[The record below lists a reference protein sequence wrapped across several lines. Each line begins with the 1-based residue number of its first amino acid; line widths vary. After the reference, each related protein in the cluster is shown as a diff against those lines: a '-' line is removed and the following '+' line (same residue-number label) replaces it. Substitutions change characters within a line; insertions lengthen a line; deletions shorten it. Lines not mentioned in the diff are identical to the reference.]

1 MAKKCCKGKGA
12 CTCDTEFV
20 APMSVLW
27 ELYGG
32 IGEEVDIVAVAWER
46 EDGKVYRYDLP
57 IPANL
62 SSAAAK
68 EVSYVVERIAKFIV
82 WSAGGWK
89 LYLAGP
95 DAVVKPVAKAYTKKG
110 ARAFDYDFFT
120 SIYGRPVETVILP
133 LNKMPEMNETPALV
147 KTVADGCRI
156 GFDLGASDFKISA
169 LNKGEVVF
177 SEEFPWDPRNNAD
190 PEYHYQKLTEGLK
203 AAANALPRVDAI
215 GGSTAG
221 VLVGQKMGLA
231 SLFRAVKE
239 KNPSKF
245 ETAQNMFYRIEKD
258 WGVPFAVYNDGDVT
272 ALAGMI
278 TMNKKGILGV
288 AMGSSEAVGYVD
300 PKGRM
305 TGRISELAFA
315 PVDFNPHAP
324 KCEWSGDAGVG
335 AMAFSQQAVN
345 WLAEKYGFK
354 FPKTMALPERLKVVQ
369 AAMEAGDAKALK
381 VYIQIGRFLAHAIP
395 WYNEFYDYENM
406 MILGRVTSGLGG
418 EVILET
424 AKTVLKDVYP
434 EWAEKIDIFMPDE
447 KARRLGQSVAAAQI
461 PVIGKAPK
469 ASCACAKAKSVKK
482 CCKGKKK

>member
-1 MAKKCCKGKGA
+1 MAKKCSAAK
-12 CTCDTEFV
+12 CTCDTEFI
-20 APMSVLW
+20 APMSALW
-27 ELYGG
+27 QIYDA
-32 IGEEVDIVAVAWER
+32 IGDTEAADVVAIAWER
-46 EDGKVYRYDLP
+46 EDGKVSRYDLP
-57 IPANL
+57 IPTNL
-62 SSAAAK
+62 DSKDAK
-68 EVSYVVERIAKFIV
+68 YVSYVVERIAKFIV

-110 ARAFDYDFFT
+110 ARAFDYDFFS
-120 SIYGRPVETVILP
+120 SIYGRPVETAIVTLD
-133 LNKMPEMNETPALV
+133 KMPGFAEKTSKV

-169 LNKGEVVF
+169 LNKGKVVF
-177 SEEFPWDPRNNAD
+177 SKEFPWDPRNQSN
-190 PEYHYQKLTEGLK
+190 PEYHYSMLTAGLK
-203 AAANALPRVDAI
+203 EAAATLPRVDAI

-221 VLVGQKMGLA
+221 TLVGQKMGIA

-245 ETAQNMFYRIEKD
+245 ETAQNMFFRIEKD
-258 WGVPFAVYNDGDVT
+258 WGVPFAIYNDGDVT

-300 PKGRM
+300 PKGAM

-315 PVDFNPHAP
+315 PVDFNPNAP

-354 FPKTMALPERLKVVQ
+354 FPKSMKLPERLKVVQ
-369 AAMEAGDAKALK
+369 AAMEKGDANALK
-381 VYIQIGRFLAHAIP
+381 VFVQIGRFLAHAVP

-424 AKTVLKDVYP
+424 AKTMLKDVYP

-447 KARRLGQSVAAAQI
+447 NARRLGQSVAAAQI
-461 PVIGKAPK
+461 PVIK
-469 ASCACAKAKSVKK
+469 
-482 CCKGKKK
+482 KGK

>member
-1 MAKKCCKGKGA
+1 MACKKCNCSK
-12 CTCDTEFV
+12 CNHEFM
-20 APMSVLW
+20 APMQALW
-27 ELYGG
+27 TVYDG
-32 IGEEVDIVAVAWER
+32 IGSKADVVAIAWER
-46 EDGKVYRYDLP
+46 EDGKVFRYDLP
-57 IPANL
+57 VPQRLDKEAANY
-62 SSAAAK
+62 
-68 EVSYVVERIAKFIV
+68 VSYVVERIAKFIV
-82 WSAGGWK
+82 WAAGGWK

-110 ARAFDYDFFT
+110 LRAFDYDFFT
-120 SIYGRPVETVILP
+120 SIYGRPVEAVVVP
-133 LNKMPEMNETPALV
+133 LKKMPEMNEKSSLV

-169 LNKGEVVF
+169 LNRGKVVF
-177 SEEFPWDPRNNAD
+177 SKEFPWDPRNNAD
-190 PEYHYQKLTEGLK
+190 PEYHYQKLTAGLK
-203 AAANALPRVDAI
+203 EAAASLPRVDAI

-245 ETAQNMFYRIEKD
+245 ETAQNMFFRIEKD

-278 TMNKKGILGV
+278 TMNRKGILGV

-300 PKGRM
+300 PKGAM

-315 PVDFNPHAP
+315 PVDFNPNAP

-345 WLAEKYGFK
+345 WLAEKFGFK

-369 AAMEAGDAKALK
+369 AAMAEGDEKALK
-381 VYIQIGRFLAHAIP
+381 VYVQIGRFLAHAIP

-418 EVILET
+418 SIILES
-424 AKTVLKDVYP
+424 AKTMLKDCYP

-461 PVIGKAPK
+461 PVIR
-469 ASCACAKAKSVKK
+469 
-482 CCKGKKK
+482 KGRRRA

>member
-1 MAKKCCKGKGA
+1 MACSCGKKGCSCGHS
-12 CTCDTEFV
+12 EFI
-20 APMSVLW
+20 APMSALW
-27 ELYGG
+27 QVYDG
-32 IGEEVDIVAVAWER
+32 IGEKANAEIVAIAWER

-57 IPANL
+57 IPKRLDPEAT
-62 SSAAAK
+62 K
-68 EVSYVVERIAKFIV
+68 FVSHVVDRIAKFIV

-95 DAVVKPVAKAYTKKG
+95 EKVVGPVAKAYTKKG
-110 ARAFDYDFFT
+110 ARAFDYDFFS
-120 SIYGRPVETVILP
+120 SIYGRPVETCIVP
-133 LNKMPEMNETPALV
+133 LKKMPEMNETPALV

-169 LNKGEVVF
+169 LKNGKVVF
-177 SEEFPWDPRNNAD
+177 SKEFPWDPRNNAD
-190 PEYHYQKLTEGLK
+190 PEYHYLKLTAGLK
-203 AAANALPRVDAI
+203 EAAATLPRVDAI

-221 VLVGQKMGLA
+221 TLVGQKMGIA
-231 SLFRAVKE
+231 SLFRAIKE

-245 ETAQNMFYRIEKD
+245 EQAQNMFFRIEKD
-258 WGVPFAVYNDGDVT
+258 WGVPFAIYNDGDVT

-300 PKGRM
+300 MKGRM

-315 PVDFNPHAP
+315 PVDFNPCAP
-324 KCEWSGDAGVG
+324 KCEWSGDYGVG

-345 WLAEKYGFK
+345 WLAEKFGFK
-354 FPKTMALPERLKVVQ
+354 FPKAMKLPERLKVVQ
-369 AAMEAGDAKALK
+369 AAMEKGDEKALK

-424 AKTVLKDVYP
+424 AKAMLKDVYP

-461 PVIGKAPK
+461 PVI
-469 ASCACAKAKSVKK
+469 KK
-482 CCKGKKK
+482 RR

>member
-1 MAKKCCKGKGA
+1 MY
-12 CTCDTEFV
+12 DYQ
-20 APMSVLW
+20 APMQALWSV
-27 ELYGG
+27 YDG
-32 IGEEVDIVAVAWER
+32 IGSKADVVAVAWER
-46 EDGKVYRYDLP
+46 EDGKVNRYDFP
-57 IPANL
+57 IPQRLDAQ
-62 SSAAAK
+62 AAK
-68 EVSYVVERIAKFIV
+68 FVTHVVDRIAKFV
-82 WSAGGWK
+82 LWANGGWK
-89 LYLAGP
+89 LYIAGP
-95 DAVVKPVAKAYTKKG
+95 EQIVAPVAKAYSKRGK
-110 ARAFDYDFFT
+110 RKFDYDFFS
-120 SIYGRPVETVILP
+120 SIYSRPVEAVVVP
-133 LNKMPEMNETPALV
+133 LRKMPEASEKRTLV

-169 LNKGEVVF
+169 LNKGKVVF
-177 SEEFPWDPRNNAD
+177 SKEFPWDPRNNAD
-190 PEYHYQKLTEGLK
+190 PEYHYQKLTAGLK
-203 AAANALPRVDAI
+203 EAAASLPRVDAI

-245 ETAQNMFYRIEKD
+245 ETAQNMFFRIEKD

-288 AMGSSEAVGYVD
+288 AMGSSEAVGYVN
-300 PKGRM
+300 PKGAM

-315 PVDFNPHAP
+315 PVDFNPNAP

-345 WLAEKYGFK
+345 WLAEKFGFK

-369 AAMEAGDAKALK
+369 AAMAEGDEKALK

-418 EVILET
+418 SIILET
-424 AKTVLKDVYP
+424 AKTTLKDCYP

-461 PVIGKAPK
+461 PVIGKG
-469 ASCACAKAKSVKK
+469 
-482 CCKGKKK
+482 KGKKRK

>member
-1 MAKKCCKGKGA
+1 MACSCGKAKCS
-12 CTCDTEFV
+12 CDNEFI
-20 APMSVLW
+20 APMSALW
-27 ELYGG
+27 EIYGG
-32 IGEEVDIVAVAWER
+32 IGEKADIVAIAWER

-57 IPANL
+57 IPQNL
-62 SSAAAK
+62 DTKDAK
-68 EVSYVVERIAKFIV
+68 YVSYVVERIAKFIV

-95 DAVVKPVAKAYTKKG
+95 DKVVRPVAKAYTKNG

-120 SIYGRPVETVILP
+120 SIYGRKVETAVVP
-133 LNKMPEMNETPALV
+133 LKDMPEMNESPALV

-169 LNKGEVVF
+169 LNNGKVVF
-177 SEEFPWDPRNNAD
+177 SKEFPWDPVVQSD
-190 PEYHYQKLTEGLK
+190 PEYHYSKLTAGLK
-203 AAANALPRVDAI
+203 EAAASLPRVDAI

-221 VLVGQKMGLA
+221 TLVGQKMGIA
-231 SLFRAVKE
+231 SLFRAVKA
-239 KNPSKF
+239 KNPKKF
-245 ETAQNMFYRIEKD
+245 EVAQNMFFRIEKD
-258 WGVPFAVYNDGDVT
+258 WGVPFAIYNDGDVT

-300 PKGRM
+300 MKGRM

-315 PVDFNPHAP
+315 PVDFNPAAP
-324 KCEWSGDAGVG
+324 KCEWSLDAGVG

-345 WLAEKYGFK
+345 WLAQKYGFK
-354 FPKTMALPERLKVVQ
+354 FPKAMKLPERLKVVQ
-369 AAMEAGDAKALK
+369 AAMEKGDDRALK

-418 EVILET
+418 SVILET

-461 PVIGKAPK
+461 PVI
-469 ASCACAKAKSVKK
+469 KK
-482 CCKGKKK
+482 GRK

>member
-1 MAKKCCKGKGA
+1 MS
-12 CTCDTEFV
+12 TEFV
-20 APMSVLW
+20 APMSALW
-27 ELYGG
+27 DIYAG
-32 IGEEVDIVAVAWER
+32 IGETCDIVAIAWER
-46 EDGKVYRYDLP
+46 EEGKVFRYDLP
-57 IPANL
+57 IPRRLDPKAT
-62 SSAAAK
+62 K
-68 EVSYVVERIAKFIV
+68 QVSYVVERIAKFIV
-82 WSAGGWK
+82 WAAGGWK
-89 LYLAGP
+89 LYLSGP
-95 DAVVKPVAKAYTKKG
+95 AEIVNPVAKAYTKKG
-110 ARAFDYDFFT
+110 ARAFDYDFFG
-120 SIYGRPVETVILP
+120 SIYSRKVEAVVVP
-133 LNKMPEMNETPALV
+133 MKDMPETTEKLQKV

-169 LNKGEVVF
+169 LNKGKVVF
-177 SEEFPWDPRNNAD
+177 SKEFPWDPRNQAD
-190 PEYHYQKLTEGLK
+190 PEYHYQKLTAGLK
-203 AAANALPRVDAI
+203 EAAASLPRVDAI

-245 ETAQNMFYRIEKD
+245 ETAQNLFFRIEKD

-300 PKGRM
+300 PKGSM

-315 PVDFNPHAP
+315 PVNFNPNAP

-345 WLAEKYGFK
+345 WLAQEYGFK
-354 FPKTMALPERLKVVQ
+354 FPKSMKLPERLKTVQ
-369 AAMEAGDAKALK
+369 AAMEKGDSRALK

-424 AKTVLKDVYP
+424 AKTVLADVYP
-434 EWAEKIDIFMPDE
+434 EWAEKIDVFMPDE

-461 PVIGKAPK
+461 PVI
-469 ASCACAKAKSVKK
+469 KK
-482 CCKGKKK
+482 TGKKR

>member
-1 MAKKCCKGKGA
+1 MACSCGKTKCA
-12 CTCDTEFV
+12 CDTEFV
-20 APMSVLW
+20 APMRALW
-27 ELYGG
+27 EIYDG
-32 IGEEVDIVAVAWER
+32 IAGKADVVAIAWER
-46 EDGKVYRYDLP
+46 EDGKVFRYDLP
-57 IPANL
+57 IPRRL
-62 SSAAAK
+62 DPKAAK
-68 EVSYVVERIAKFIV
+68 QVSYVVERIAKFIV

-95 DAVVKPVAKAYTKKG
+95 DAIVKPVAKAYTKKG

-120 SIYGRPVETVILP
+120 SIYGRPVEAVVVP
-133 LNKMPEMNETPALV
+133 LKAMPETNESPKAV

-169 LNKGEVVF
+169 LRNGKVVF
-177 SEEFPWDPRNNAD
+177 SKEFPWDPRNNAD
-190 PEYHYQKLTEGLK
+190 PEYHYSKLTAGLK
-203 AAANALPRVDAI
+203 EAAASLPRVDAI

-221 VLVGQKMGLA
+221 TLVGQKMGIA
-231 SLFRAVKE
+231 SLFRAIKE
-239 KNPSKF
+239 RNPSKF
-245 ETAQNMFYRIEKD
+245 EEAQNMFFRIEKD
-258 WGVPFAVYNDGDVT
+258 WGVPFAIYNDGDVT

-278 TMNKKGILGV
+278 TMGRKGILGV

-300 PKGRM
+300 MKGRM

-315 PVDFNPHAP
+315 PVDFNPNAP

-345 WLAEKYGFK
+345 WLAQKYGFR
-354 FPKTMALPERLKVVQ
+354 FPKEMALPERLKVVQ
-369 AAMEAGDAKALK
+369 AAMEKGDEKALQ

-418 EVILET
+418 SVILET
-424 AKTVLKDVYP
+424 AKAMLKDVYP
-434 EWAEKIDIFMPDE
+434 EWSEKIDIFMPDE

-461 PVIGKAPK
+461 PVI
-469 ASCACAKAKSVKK
+469 KK
-482 CCKGKKK
+482 R

>member
-1 MAKKCCKGKGA
+1 MACSCGKKGCSCSN
-12 CTCDTEFV
+12 TEFI
-20 APMSVLW
+20 APMSALW
-27 ELYGG
+27 QIYDG
-32 IGEEVDIVAVAWER
+32 IACKEDANLVAIAWER
-46 EDGKVYRYDLP
+46 ENGKVYRYDLP
-57 IPANL
+57 IPKRLDPQAT
-62 SSAAAK
+62 K
-68 EVSYVVERIAKFIV
+68 TVSYVVERIAKFIV

-95 DAVVKPVAKAYTKKG
+95 DKVVKPVAQAYTKKG
-110 ARAFDYDFFT
+110 ARAFDYDFFS
-120 SIYGRPVETVILP
+120 SIYGRPVETCVVP
-133 LNKMPEMNETPALV
+133 MEKMPEMNEKPAIV

-169 LNKGEVVF
+169 LNKGKVVF
-177 SEEFPWDPRNNAD
+177 SKEFPWDPVPQTD
-190 PEYHYQKLTEGLK
+190 PEYHYQKLTAGLK
-203 AAANALPRVDAI
+203 EAAAALPRVDAI

-221 VLVGQKMGLA
+221 TLVGQKMGIA
-231 SLFRAVKE
+231 SLFRGVKTHSPE
-239 KNPSKF
+239 KF
-245 ETAQNMFYRIEKD
+245 ETAQNMFFRIEKD
-258 WGVPFAVYNDGDVT
+258 WGVPFAIYNDGDVT

-300 PKGRM
+300 MKGRM

-315 PVDFNPHAP
+315 PVDFNPCAP

-345 WLAEKYGFK
+345 WLAQKYGFK
-354 FPKTMALPERLKVVQ
+354 FPKEMKLPERLKVVQ
-369 AAMEAGDAKALK
+369 AAMEKGDEKALK

-418 EVILET
+418 EIILET
-424 AKTVLKDVYP
+424 AKAMLKDVYP

-461 PVIGKAPK
+461 PVIKAAKKP
-469 ASCACAKAKSVKK
+469 CAKKSCKK
-482 CCKGKKK
+482 